1 MKIVGVDEISINGA
15 ISPYFQ
21 RFLLLVLGSVDG
33 RNKQQSEGMKKGTFR
48 KVFVLVR
55 RLLKK
60 GPATETGALPQQVS
74 RMTIQTPQGHMAI
87 LP

>member
-1 MKIVGVDEISINGA
+1 MKIVGVAEISINGA

-33 RNKQQSEGMKKGTFR
+33 RNKQQREGMKKGTFR
-48 KVFVLVR
+48 KVFVVR

-74 RMTIQTPQGHMAI
+74 RMTIQTPEGHMAV